1 MIVSAFTAFQMGAG
15 GTESFG
21 AYLNKI
27 GLGETYQPET
37 KLTASEIIKRHK
49 ERTEKRLKSGSI
61 QDTG

>member
-1 MIVSAFTAFQMGAG
+1 MGAG

-61 QDTG
+61 QNTG